1 MPDREIIVALDFAS
15 PAQALVFADTIA
27 DSHCAVKVG
36 FELFVA
42 GGPQLVEQLVAK
54 NLRVFLDLKF
64 HDIPNTVAKACAVA
78 SQLGVW
84 MLNVHAAGGSQMLTA
99 ASEAIDKSNLAT
111 KPILIA
117 VTVLTSLDQAAL
129 AEVGITHDVPSLVIK
144 WSQLAKDCGLDGV
157 VSSARE
163 ARLIREKLDDD
174 FVIVTPGIRLASNS
188 TDDQK
193 RIVTPADASAAGASH
208 IVVGRPITQ
217 ATDPGQAL
225 ALFRNAFAGA

>member
-1 MPDREIIVALDFAS
+1 MADREIIVALDFPS
-15 PAQALVFADTIA
+15 PAQALAFADTIA
-27 DSHCAVKVG
+27 ESRCAVKVG

-42 GGPQLVEQLVAK
+42 GGPQLVEQLLAK

-84 MLNVHAAGGSQMLTA
+84 MLNVHAAGGTQMLMA
-99 ASEAIDKSNLAT
+99 AAEAIEKCNLAT
-111 KPILIA
+111 KPVLIA
-117 VTVLTSLDQAAL
+117 VTVLTSLDQTAL
-129 AEVGITHDVPSLVIK
+129 AEVGISQDVPSLVLK
-144 WSQLAKDCGLDGV
+144 WSRLAKECGLDGV

-163 ARLIREKLDDD
+163 ASLIRENLDDD
-174 FVIVTPGIRLASNS
+174 FVIVTPGIRLSDKS

-193 RIVTPADASAAGASH
+193 RVVTPADARAAGASH

-217 ATDPGQAL
+217 AADPMQAL

>member
-1 MPDREIIVALDFAS
+1 MTDREIIVALDFPS
-15 PAQALVFADTIA
+15 PAQALTFADTIA

-42 GGPQLVEQLVAK
+42 GGPQLVERLIAK

-64 HDIPNTVAKACAVA
+64 HDIPNTVANACSVA

-99 ASEAIDKSNLAT
+99 AAEAIDKSSLTA
-111 KPILIA
+111 KPVLIA
-117 VTVLTSLDQAAL
+117 VTVLTSLDQEAL
-129 AEVGITHDVPSLVIK
+129 AEVGINDDVPSLVVK
-144 WSQLAKDCGLDGV
+144 WSQLAQQCGLDGV

-163 ARLIREKLDDD
+163 AKLIRQHLNDD
-174 FVIVTPGIRLASNS
+174 FVIVTPGIRLSS
-188 TDDQK
+188 KTTDDQK
-193 RIVTPADASAAGASH
+193 RIVTPADARAAGASH

-217 ATDPGQAL
+217 AKDPHQAL
-225 ALFRNAFAGA
+225 ALFRDAFVGA

>member
-1 MPDREIIVALDFAS
+1 MADREIIVALDFPS
-15 PAQALVFADTIA
+15 PAQAIAFADTIA
-27 DSHCAVKVG
+27 DSRCAVKVG

-64 HDIPNTVAKACAVA
+64 HDIPNTVANACSVA

-99 ASEAIDKSNLAT
+99 ASEAIDKRNLAT

-117 VTVLTSLDQAAL
+117 VTVLTSLDQVAL
-129 AEVGITHDVPSLVIK
+129 AEVGITHEVPSLVVK

-163 ARLIREKLDDD
+163 AKLIRENLDND
-174 FVIVTPGIRLASNS
+174 FVIVTPGIRLSSKS

-193 RIVTPADASAAGASH
+193 RIVTPEDARAAGASH

-217 ATDPGQAL
+217 AIDPNKAL
-225 ALFRNAFAGA
+225 ASFREAFISA